1 MNYFYEN
8 VPELQL
14 PDHIQQ
20 QLISLDRNS
29 LRINDLCLAN
39 GKEVFVGLSYDS
51 LERLDFASEQYNYEL
66 GSIITWYLS
75 ADLEQAVLDHYADF
89 FGLFSEPPAIR
100 LQYIFGSG
108 VAVHIDQIRSSSIIH
123 PLLNHAN
130 TFTRF
135 YEHKYVNAAWRQH
148 YSNIADPSWPPC
160 KSIKSFEYL
169 PLHIQ
174 QEILTHDGSESILS
188 GINLS
193 KNLPGLDEYNNRV
206 VPPNIVEL
214 VDQVEIKNYPCL
226 LNVRHPHDVYLHDIP
241 DSNNGRLSLYWKFSN
256 EEFSTV
262 RTAYHQYVQSK
273 I

>member
-29 LRINDLCLAN
+29 LRINDLCLAD
-39 GKEVFVGLSYDS
+39 GKEVFVGLSYDT

-66 GSIITWYLS
+66 GSIITWYLH

-135 YEHKYVNAAWRQH
+135 YGTFRITYNQSYFFHIIRTLQYWFH
-148 YSNIADPSWPPC
+148 LMPISNLFRPTISL
-160 KSIKSFEYL
+160 S
-169 PLHIQ
+169 PL
-174 QEILTHDGSESILS
+174 
-188 GINLS
+188 
-193 KNLPGLDEYNNRV
+193 
-206 VPPNIVEL
+206 
-214 VDQVEIKNYPCL
+214 
-226 LNVRHPHDVYLHDIP
+226 
-241 DSNNGRLSLYWKFSN
+241 
-256 EEFSTV
+256 
-262 RTAYHQYVQSK
+262 
-273 I
+273 